1 MKTSTDR
8 ILTTH
13 TGSLPRPKSLM
24 DIVLRREKGEAIDAA
39 TFEAATAKA
48 VDEIVAQQVACGV
61 DVVSDGEMS
70 KPSYTTYI
78 RHRVDGIQ
86 MDPRAAE
93 KGRDI
98 MIGNDLLAHPDFAD
112 RRRNFSD
119 SPFPGCVG
127 PLKYKDRSALDRDLA
142 HLKAAAAKSK
152 PADVFMT
159 APSPGILTRF
169 IVNLHYPTEEAYVAA
184 LADMMK
190 TEYRAIVEA
199 GFVLQIDAP
208 DLGSCRNNQYRDL
221 TDDQFRKIAARNIEA
236 LNGALDGLPADK
248 VRLHIC
254 WGNYEGPHNFDLP
267 LLKIIDIA
275 FKARVQ
281 AISIEA
287 ANPRHDHEWEDL
299 KTIKVPDD
307 KILIPGVIDSTTNFV
322 EHPKLVAQRIGRYAD
337 IVGRERVIAGV
348 DCGFGTAVRTDPI
361 VADSIV
367 WAKLKVLSE
376 GAAIASGRLWG
387 SKAA

>member
-13 TGSLPRPKSLM
+13 TGSLPRPKPLIELILGREQGRRI
-24 DIVLRREKGEAIDAA
+24 DPAVLEA
-39 TFEAATAKA
+39 ETAKA
-48 VDEIVAQQVACGV
+48 VGEIVAQQVAAGL
-61 DVVSDGEMS
+61 DIVSDGEMS

-78 RHRVDGIQ
+78 RHRVAGIAPDQ
-86 MDPRAAE
+86 RAAE

-98 MIGNDLLAHPDFAD
+98 MIGRDLLAHPDFAD

-119 SPFPGCVG
+119 APFPGCIG
-127 PLKYKDRSALDRDLA
+127 PLHYLDRGPLDRDLA
-142 HLKAAAAKSK
+142 HLTAAAARSK
-152 PADVFMT
+152 PLDVFMT

-169 IVNLHYPTEEAYVAA
+169 IINLHYPNEEAYVEA
-184 LADMMK
+184 LADVMK

-208 DLGSCRNNQYRDL
+208 DLGSARNNQYRDL
-221 TDDQFRKIAARNIEA
+221 TDEQFRRIAARNIA
-236 LNGALDGLPADK
+236 VLNAATEGLPADRM
-248 VRLHIC
+248 RLHIC

-267 LLKIIDIA
+267 LTGIIDIA
-275 FKARVQ
+275 FKARPQ

-299 KTIKVPDD
+299 RDLDIPDD
-307 KILIPGVIDSTTNFV
+307 NFLIPGVIDSTTNFV
-322 EHPKLVAQRIGRYAD
+322 EHPRLVAQRISRYAD

-348 DCGFGTAVRTDPI
+348 DCGFGTAVRSDPM
-361 VADSIV
+361 VVDSIV
-367 WAKLKVLSE
+367 WAKLRALVE
-376 GAAIASGRLWG
+376 GAAIASTRLWG
-387 SKAA
+387 SQAA